1 MLTCGLA
8 EVGDREIRVNCI
20 APYVFRYP
28 EKPTLNT
35 YFLRLNA
42 D

>member
-1 MLTCGLA
+1 MLTYGQT

-20 APYVFRYP
+20 APYVFLWP
-28 EKPTLNT
+28 AKLTLKI